1 MLTSIRKVQKVVLI
15 VVTAIICVA
24 FAWLYNRYEPA
35 TSAAKMTVDGM
46 TYRIPDALRL
56 ATNFNIARYD
66 LGMGASMYQP
76 SPLGEFAAA
85 LSGNTSDRTQ
95 FVANLIILRN
105 EAKRMGIEPS
115 AKEIQDVIRQL
126 PKFQNPATNQ
136 FDPTFYANYLKNEL
150 GRYSKTETDLYD
162 IVGDSI
168 KYNKLRELVAAGHKP
183 TKWEV
188 DQIYETQYETFE
200 AHEVALKRDDFKE
213 GIKITDEAAKAY
225 YDENRDSLFADPK
238 RSMGYIKFAK
248 EEKKEEE
255 TEEEFEARR
264 NEQAKE
270 FNETYKQ
277 LVAAMDDEGKTFE
290 EAIATKGDDV
300 KTVEPFAQIAPP
312 EKIADQP
319 ELVRALFAADPEAEG
334 ADKLL
339 AADEEK
345 AIYMFWVDEVVD
357 RAQKTFEEAKEEIIT
372 TLTEQEISAR
382 LEKAANEAREK
393 ILANLK
399 EGTDFPTAAK
409 AAGYEVVSP
418 KPFSRTE
425 SPEGTDFA
433 STLARVAYDLEA
445 GELSEPESLVDG
457 MLLVYL
463 ADRSLPERETEP
475 EDRQRIADSM
485 DAFASEQAFRAWFQA
500 RVEAANPT
508 PPMMMGPDGE
518 LQAMSLEEFARS

>member
-1 MLTSIRKVQKVVLI
+1 MLTSIRKVQKVVLVI
-15 VVTAIICVA
+15 VTAIICVA

-35 TSAAKMTVDGM
+35 TSAAKMTVDGV
-46 TYRIPDALRL
+46 TYRIPDALRI

-95 FVANLIILRN
+95 FVANLIVLRN
-105 EAKRMGIEPS
+105 EAKRLGIEPS
-115 AKEIQDVIRQL
+115 AKEIQDVIRSL

-136 FDPTFYANYLKNEL
+136 FDPTFYQNYLTNEL
-150 GRYSKTETDLYD
+150 GRYSKTESDLYA

-168 KYNKLRELVAAGHKP
+168 KYNKLRELVASGHRP
-183 TKWEV
+183 TKWEI
-188 DQIYETQYETFE
+188 DQIYEAQYETFT
-200 AHEVALKRDDFKE
+200 AHQVVLKRDDYTD
-213 GIKITDEAAKAY
+213 GIEITDEAIQAY
-225 YDENRDSLFADPK
+225 YDENRDSLFSDPK
-238 RSMGYIKFAK
+238 RSIAYIKFAK

-255 TEEEFEARR
+255 TDEEFEARR
-264 NEQAKE
+264 NEKAKE
-270 FNETYKQ
+270 FNETYKM
-277 LVAAMDDEGKTFE
+277 LVAEMDDEGKTFE
-290 EAIATKGDDV
+290 EAVATQGDKV
-300 KTVEPFAQIAPP
+300 KTVAAFAQLDPP
-312 EKIADQP
+312 EELIEHP
-319 ELVRALFAADPEAEG
+319 ELVRAAFSADPEADG

-345 AIYMFWVDEVVD
+345 AIYMFWIVDVVD
-357 RAQKTFEEAKEEIIT
+357 RAQKTLEDAKDEIVQ
-372 TLTEQEISAR
+372 TLTEQEINSR
-382 LEKAANEAREK
+382 LDNAAAEARKK

-433 STLARVAYDLEA
+433 STLARVAFDLEA

-457 MLLVYL
+457 VLLAYL
-463 ADRSLPERETEP
+463 ADRSLPARETEP

-485 DAFASEQAFRAWFQA
+485 DAFSSEQAFRAWFQA

-508 PPMMMGPDGE
+508 PPMMKGPDGE
-518 LQAMSLEEFARS
+518 LEAMSLEEFARG